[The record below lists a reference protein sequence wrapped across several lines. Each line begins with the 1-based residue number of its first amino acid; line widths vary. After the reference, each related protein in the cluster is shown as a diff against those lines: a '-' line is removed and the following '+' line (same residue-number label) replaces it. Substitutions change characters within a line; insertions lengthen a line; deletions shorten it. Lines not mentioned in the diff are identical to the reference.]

1 MSLYLQFMSMVK
13 SLFKLFFVSFLVFT
27 GTVFAQELDVS
38 KNPLL
43 PIKTDNPRETM
54 KSFMNAMNA
63 YRHGVKEH
71 DSEDLAKINSAMR
84 CLDLSTLP
92 VLGKEEKG
100 KAAAIYLKEV
110 MDRVIVID
118 YEKIPEKSETTAPL
132 LRWRLRNTEIVINK
146 ILEGDRAGEYLF
158 SAETV
163 ERAPEFFEKVKHLP
177 YLPNSGEGA
186 AFKVS
191 RIDDY
196 IPSWG
201 KDKYFVLETW
211 QWIAIVIFIFIGLT
225 IKVVVRHSLGFFS
238 LFLRKGNVQFGRDL
252 MEAALGPTGYI
263 LAAIFWVVSL
273 QLLRLDGESLTFF
286 KIILK
291 VFLSANVIW
300 LAYRI
305 TGVLTEFFARIAAK
319 TESTLDDHLVPLLS
333 RTLKIFVVVLGLL
346 FTAQNLGFN
355 VMSLV
360 AGLGIG
366 GFAFALAAK
375 DTVANF
381 FGSLMVL
388 FDNPFE
394 VGDWIVVGGSEG
406 TVEEIG
412 FRSTRVRT
420 FYNSQISI
428 PNSELMNASI
438 DNMGRREYR
447 RVLTRLGVTY
457 DTSPQK
463 LEAFL
468 EGIKN
473 IILANPYSRKDYLHV
488 VFNEFGDSSLV
499 ILLYFFL
506 KVPGYSHEL
515 LARQNIFLE
524 ILRLAE
530 KLDVA
535 FAFPTQTLHVETF
548 PEKKPTRTSLDP
560 SDMPDIAKSF
570 SESGKNA
577 KPDGLGIFHP
587 PFKK

>member
-1 MSLYLQFMSMVK
+1 MLKRFSKFFIVASLVL
-13 SLFKLFFVSFLVFT
+13 T
-27 GTVFAQELDVS
+27 GSVFAQELDRS

-43 PIKTDNPRETM
+43 PVKTDNPRDTM
-54 KSFMNAMNA
+54 KSFMDAMNS
-63 YRHGVKEH
+63 YRQGMKEH
-71 DSEDLAKINSAMR
+71 DSEDIAKINSALR
-84 CLDLSTLP
+84 CLDLSSLP

-118 YEKIPEKSETTAPL
+118 YEKVPEKSETTTPL
-132 LRWRLRNTEIVINK
+132 LRWRLRNTEIVINQ

-163 ERAPEFFEKVKHLP
+163 ERAPEFYEKVKHLP
-177 YLPNSGEGA
+177 YLPNSGQGA
-186 AFKVS
+186 VFQTS
-191 RIDDY
+191 GLDQY
-196 IPSWG
+196 IPAWAKG
-201 KDKYFVLETW
+201 KYFILETW
-211 QWIAIVIFIFIGLT
+211 QWIAIAIAIFIGLA
-225 IKVVVRHSLGFFS
+225 IKVIVRHSLGFFS
-238 LFLRKGNVQFGRDL
+238 LFLRKGNIQFARDL
-252 MEAALGPTGYI
+252 LGAALGPTGYI
-263 LAAIFWVVSL
+263 LAAIFWRVSL
-273 QLLRLDGESLTFF
+273 QFLELDGESLAFF
-286 KIILK
+286 KVALK

-305 TGVLTEFFARIAAK
+305 TGVLSEFFTRVAEK

-333 RTLKIFVVVLGLL
+333 KTLKVFVVVLGLL
-346 FTAQNLGFN
+346 FTAQNMGFN
-355 VMSLV
+355 VMSLI

-388 FDNPFE
+388 FDSPFQ
-394 VGDWIVVGGSEG
+394 VGDWIIVGDSEG

-420 FYNSQISI
+420 FYNSEVSI
-428 PNSELMNASI
+428 PNSQLMNASI

-457 DTSPQK
+457 DTSPEK

-468 EGIKN
+468 EGVKN

-499 ILLYFFL
+499 VLLYFFL

-530 KLDVA
+530 KLNVE
-535 FAFPTQTLHVETF
+535 FAFPTQTLHVESF
-548 PEKKPTRTSLDP
+548 PEKSPTRTAVDP
-560 SDMPDIAKSF
+560 NDMPAIAKSF
-570 SESGKNA
+570 SDKGENA

-587 PFKK
+587 PFQK